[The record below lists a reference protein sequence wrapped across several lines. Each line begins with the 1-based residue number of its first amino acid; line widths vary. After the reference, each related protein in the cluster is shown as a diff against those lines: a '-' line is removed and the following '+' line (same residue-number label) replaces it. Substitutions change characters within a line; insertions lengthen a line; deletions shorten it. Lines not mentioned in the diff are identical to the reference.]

1 MTDFFILGWTLTLR
15 ILLGQFLHTSSKS
28 YVCWKRDSTH
38 QSHLNPLNA
47 TMCPISETN
56 AEWHA
61 ETIKSC
67 GWPAAGSP
75 LLNPPHPF
83 FRLFFF
89 SLSSTVSPTFK
100 PCQGEGIGSKMIKVK
115 GGKRSRARPSA
126 FQKHTLWEY
135 QHALEHGEP
144 TRCWRAI
151 TAHRMVSKSPTALLE
166 HKGDDTRMD
175 DLPWLAG
182 TAACIRFPVKVTRQ

>member
-1 MTDFFILGWTLTLR
+1 MACCWLTIIESPSSILP
-15 ILLGQFLHTSSKS
+15 S
-28 YVCWKRDSTH
+28 
-38 QSHLNPLNA
+38 
-47 TMCPISETN
+47 
-56 AEWHA
+56 
-61 ETIKSC
+61 
-67 GWPAAGSP
+67 
-75 LLNPPHPF
+75 
-83 FRLFFF
+83 FFF

-100 PCQGEGIGSKMIKVK
+100 PCQGERIGSKMMKVK
-115 GGKRSRARPSA
+115 GGKRSRARPIA

-151 TAHRMVSKSPTALLE
+151 TARCMVSKSPTALLE

>member
-1 MTDFFILGWTLTLR
+1 MFDKNRAVVLGDVR
-15 ILLGQFLHTSSKS
+15 FVERSNGVK
-28 YVCWKRDSTH
+28 
-38 QSHLNPLNA
+38 
-47 TMCPISETN
+47 
-56 AEWHA
+56 
-61 ETIKSC
+61 
-67 GWPAAGSP
+67 GS
-75 LLNPPHPF
+75 L
-83 FRLFFF
+83 
-89 SLSSTVSPTFK
+89 
-100 PCQGEGIGSKMIKVK
+100 PCQGERIGSKMMKVK

-151 TAHRMVSKSPTALLE
+151 TARCMVSKSPTALLE